1 MNSVHKKACISHEK
15 NHTQTSK
22 MHTGCKAAKLQE
34 HVSDPGIKGF
44 KPKLEYILFV
54 SFES

>member
-1 MNSVHKKACISHEK
+1 
-15 NHTQTSK
+15 

-44 KPKLEYILFV
+44 KPKLEYTLFV